1 MSSQALTPEQIK
13 TAIAETPLWFADET
27 DTTIARSIE
36 FDDFQTAIVFV
47 NKVAGIA
54 ERENHHP
61 NIHIHNYNRVTLSLT
76 THSAGGLT
84 NEDFALAAKIDGIL
98 GQ

>member
-1 MSSQALTPEQIK
+1 MQNPMNPQQIQKEILDIPE
-13 TAIAETPLWFADET
+13 WFADET
-27 DTTIARSIE
+27 DTTIARTFT

-61 NIHIHNYNRVTLSLT
+61 NIHIHNYNRVTISLT

-84 NEDFALAAKIDGIL
+84 ADDFALAAKIDRIL
-98 GQ
+98 S

>member
-1 MSSQALTPEQIK
+1 MSGTILTPEQIAK
-13 TAIAETPLWFADET
+13 FIQEIPLWFADET
-27 DTTIARSIE
+27 GTTIARSLT
-36 FDDFQTAIVFV
+36 FDDFQTAIIFV

-76 THSAGGLT
+76 THDAGGLT
-84 NEDFALAAKIDGIL
+84 DADFALATKIDAIL
-98 GQ
+98 S